1 MTELNKKFS
10 KFKLPTSSKVKD
22 FMINQSVTILF
33 IIVCFFGSYYSG
45 YAPTSIVREVVTRL
59 SRNGF
64 LVLSLIIP
72 VIAGMGLNF
81 GIVIGAMA
89 GQIAIF
95 FVMHLGVEGILGIL
109 LCVAISTP
117 LAIVFGI
124 LTGMLFN
131 KTKGQEMIAGMIAG
145 YFTMGLY
152 QFLFL
157 VMMGTVIPVKNKVL
171 MISGGVGVRN
181 TVDLS
186 RGDSSGLKYALD
198 GAINNHWFRWPLIPV
213 FIIAG
218 ILVIIGFAYLLKI
231 SKDNRKYQFMPRAK
245 MKLMIFVGV
254 LLSGGSVWLYFTDPE
269 HAMKLNIPIVT
280 FIIIGLLCV
289 FNSLITKT
297 KLGQDFRTVGQNRH
311 IAKVSGIDVNKV
323 RIIAVTLSI
332 VLASWGQI
340 IFLQNIGTLSTY
352 GSHVQIGMF
361 SIAAILIGGASATKA
376 TSGQAIL
383 GVILFHTLFY
393 VSPKAGN
400 NLFGSAQIGEY
411 FRSFVAYGVIGI
423 SLGLHAWKRV
433 KNKKTT

>member
-1 MTELNKKFS
+1 MATELNKLDDVQKKPFDFKKFL
-10 KFKLPTSSKVKD
+10 KE
-22 FMINQSVTILF
+22 QSVTILF
-33 IIVCFFGSYYSG
+33 LVVCLFSSYFSG
-45 YAPTSIVREVVTRL
+45 IAPSSIVREIMTRL
-59 SRNGF
+59 ARNGF
-64 LVLSLIIP
+64 LVLSLIVP

-95 FVMHLGVEGILGIL
+95 IVTYSGISGVPGFL
-109 LCVAISTP
+109 LCIIVATP

-145 YFTMGLY
+145 FFTMGLY

-157 VMMGTVIPVKNKVL
+157 VMMGTVIPVKSNVL

-181 TVDLS
+181 TIDLS
-186 RGDSSGLKYALD
+186 RDGGIKYALD
-198 GAINNHWFRWPLIPV
+198 GIIRLPFVPTL
-213 FIIAG
+213 IIAG
-218 ILVIIGFAYLLKI
+218 SLLAI
-231 SKDNRKYQFMPRAK
+231 VFICLLIVSKNNLKLRIFTRKK
-245 MKLMIFVGV
+245 MKTYIALGVGAVVGTILLYMIN
-254 LLSGGSVWLYFTDPE
+254 PKR
-269 HAMKLNIPIVT
+269 AMNIKVPIVT
-280 FIIIGLLCV
+280 FIVIGILYVLNTIIV
-289 FNSLITKT
+289 NT

-311 IAKVSGIDVNKV
+311 IAKVSGINVDRV
-323 RIIAVTLSI
+323 RIIAVTISI
-332 VLASWGQI
+332 VLAAWGQI

-352 GSHVQIGMF
+352 GSHVQIATF
-361 SIAAILIGGASATKA
+361 SIAAILIGGASASKA

-411 FRSFVAYGVIGI
+411 FRAFVAYGIIGV
-423 SLGLHAWKRV
+423 SLGLHAWKKITQ
-433 KNKKTT
+433 KNN